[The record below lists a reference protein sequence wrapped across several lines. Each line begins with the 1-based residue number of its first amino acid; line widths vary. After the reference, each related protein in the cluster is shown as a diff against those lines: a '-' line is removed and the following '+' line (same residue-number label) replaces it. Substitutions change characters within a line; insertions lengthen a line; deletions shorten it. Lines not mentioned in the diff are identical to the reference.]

1 VRVFTALVA
10 VSMVACYRYV
20 PLAPA
25 PQPGTRTALV
35 LSDQGRVGMAP
46 SIGSGVERVEGTL
59 LTASDSDYLL
69 SVSGLVGINGARSPW
84 AGETVRV
91 QRGYVANA
99 LERRL
104 AKGQSVA
111 VAVGAG
117 AAVAIFIAT
126 RNLLGFGS
134 SSPGSGGG
142 GPGNGQ

>member
-1 VRVFTALVA
+1 
-10 VSMVACYRYV
+10 MVGCYRYV
-20 PLAPA
+20 PLSPA
-25 PQPGTRTALV
+25 PQAGTRAALV

-59 LTASDSDYLL
+59 MTASDSDYLL

-91 QRGYVANA
+91 ERGYVATA

-104 AKGQSVA
+104 SKSQTAIA
-111 VAVGAG
+111 AAAAG
-117 AAVAIFIAT
+117 AMVALFIAT

-134 SSPGSGGG
+134 SSSANGGG
-142 GPGNGQ
+142 GPGNNQ

>member
-1 VRVFTALVA
+1 
-10 VSMVACYRYV
+10 MMGCYRYV

-25 PQPGTRTALV
+25 PQAGIRTALV

-46 SIGSGVERVEGTL
+46 SIGPGVERVEGTL
-59 LTASDSDYLL
+59 MTASDSDYLL
-69 SVSGLVGINGARSPW
+69 SVSGLVGINGVRSPW

-91 QRGYVANA
+91 QRGYVTTA

-104 AKGQSVA
+104 AKGPSVA
-111 VAVGAG
+111 AALGAG
-117 AAVAIFIAT
+117 AAVAIFIAS

>member
-1 VRVFTALVA
+1 
-10 VSMVACYRYV
+10 MVGCYRYV

-25 PQPGTRTALV
+25 PQAGLRAALV

-46 SIGSGVERVEGTL
+46 RIGTGVERIEGTL
-59 LTASDSDYLL
+59 LSSSDSDYLL

-84 AGETVRV
+84 TGETVRV
-91 QRGYVANA
+91 ARGYVGTA

-104 AKGQSVA
+104 SKGQTAV

-117 AAVAIFIAT
+117 AVVAIFMAT

-134 SSPGSGGG
+134 GSTGNGGG
-142 GPGNGQ
+142 GPPNNQ